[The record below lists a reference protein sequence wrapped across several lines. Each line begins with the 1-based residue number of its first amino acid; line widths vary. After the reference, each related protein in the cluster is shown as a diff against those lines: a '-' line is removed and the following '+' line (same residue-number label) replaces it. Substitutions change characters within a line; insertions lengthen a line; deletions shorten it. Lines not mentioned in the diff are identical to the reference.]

1 MIKRI
6 FTAIAVLILL
16 NGCVGTLKIAEEE
29 SVKGQTQTPVYTKPI
44 EDHNSSI
51 KKK

>member
-6 FTAIAVLILL
+6 FGTITVLMLL
-16 NGCVGTLKIAEEE
+16 SGCVGTLKIAEEE
-29 SVKGQTQTPVYTKPI
+29 SVKGQNRTPVYSKPI

-51 KKK
+51 EKK